1 MTIINQ
7 GNYHKKAEDTIL
19 RLKNEP
25 VKDKKGRLKK
35 VKMISTSQLRNI
47 LAMSADIYNQ
57 VVTLE
62 GELTDE
68 INSRIEYLRIR
79 CIYEIGREISKN
91 PDDVANHSVKY
102 FMDYSDIPKILQ
114 EINGEKKNFILFNH
128 YLEALVAFRKYYG
141 GKDE

>member
-1 MTIINQ
+1 MKIINEN
-7 GNYHKKAEDTIL
+7 NYSDVAESVI
-19 RLKNEP
+19 KNLLQP
-25 VKDKKGRLKK
+25 ITDKNGRQKK

-102 FMDYSDIPKILQ
+102 FMDYSDIPKILE

>member
-1 MTIINQ
+1 MKIINEN
-7 GNYHKKAEDTIL
+7 NYSDVAESVIKKLLQPIT
-19 RLKNEP
+19 
-25 VKDKKGRLKK
+25 DKKGRQKK

-57 VVTLE
+57 VVPLE
-62 GELTDE
+62 KDLTDE

-79 CIYEIGREISKN
+79 CFYEAGRERLVKDFMKCSK
-91 PDDVANHSVKY
+91 
-102 FMDYSDIPKILQ
+102 IPEILR